1 MMRDRTK
8 HWDSLFIV
16 KIDQCC
22 TVSDDVQELTLP
34 KVVASGVACTFRSG
48 FELAD

>member
-16 KIDQCC
+16 KIGQCC
-22 TVSDDVQELTLP
+22 RVLDDVEELALP
-34 KVVASGVACTFRSG
+34 EVVASGVACTFRFG
-48 FELAD
+48 FELS